1 MLRIKWR
8 FWAGQRQV
16 ATQPREG
23 APERTAVDTGNELG
37 GDRCTALPRG
47 DRARMRFARL
57 GARVLAAAIAAAG
70 LGLTGLRMALSHQS
84 ERELLASDL
93 AQATDLTS
101 ERDRRLA
108 EKGLAAGSPILI
120 RIFKAEFELEL
131 WIRKG
136 ERFEL
141 FATYPIC
148 YWSGTLGPKLHEGDK
163 QAPEGFYAVGL
174 NQIHRRGRWPRSFNI
189 GYPNALDRAHARTGS
204 LILVHGGCTS
214 TGCFAMTNPVM
225 AEIYAFAEQALQ
237 QGQDRIPI
245 HVFPFRMTE
254 ANLAARSVAHPVWR
268 AFWLNLKLGYDLF
281 ERTRVPPK
289 VGICNNQY
297 ALSAGDPAEGSGP
310 PTDLATPC
318 AESGGA
324 GATPLVTAETE
335 AAAEQAS
342 LAAKPRK
349 VASKPRHRS
358 AARHARKT
366 YAPSRR
372 ARTVARIET
381 SSVSGPILGHQ
392 PGR

>member
-1 MLRIKWR
+1 M
-8 FWAGQRQV
+8 G
-16 ATQPREG
+16 
-23 APERTAVDTGNELG
+23 
-37 GDRCTALPRG
+37 
-47 DRARMRFARL
+47 FAKL
-57 GARVLAAAIAAAG
+57 VARVLAAVIAVAG
-70 LGLTGLRMALSHQS
+70 LGLVGLHVAVSHQS
-84 ERELLASDL
+84 EIEFLESDLTAASDL
-93 AQATDLTS
+93 AS
-101 ERDRRLA
+101 GRDRRLA
-108 EKGLAAGSPILI
+108 DKGLAAGSPMLI

-131 WIRKG
+131 WMRKG
-136 ERFEL
+136 DRFEL

-174 NQIHRRGRWPRSFNI
+174 NQIHRRGRWPRSLNI

-225 AEIYAFAEQALQ
+225 AEIYALAERALQ
-237 QGQDRIPI
+237 QGQEMIPI

-254 ANLAARSVAHPVWR
+254 ANLNVRNAAHGEWR
-268 AFWLNLKLGYDLF
+268 AFWRNLKVGYDLF

-289 VGICNNQY
+289 VGICNKQY
-297 ALSAGDPAEGSGP
+297 AVSPGDLADGSGA

-318 AESGGA
+318 AESGG
-324 GATPLVTAETE
+324 GGPMPLVTAATE

-358 AARHARKT
+358 AARHARK
-366 YAPSRR
+366 AHAASRRAHAASRR
-372 ARTVARIET
+372 ARSAASIET
-381 SSVSGPILGHQ
+381 SSISKPISGGEPVH
-392 PGR
+392 

>member
-1 MLRIKWR
+1 MQLAK
-8 FWAGQRQV
+8 
-16 ATQPREG
+16 
-23 APERTAVDTGNELG
+23 
-37 GDRCTALPRG
+37 
-47 DRARMRFARL
+47 L
-57 GARVLAAAIAAAG
+57 GARVLVAAIAVAG

-84 ERELLASDL
+84 ESELLAS
-93 AQATDLTS
+93 AFIEATSD
-101 ERDRRLA
+101 RDRRLA
-108 EKGLAAGSPILI
+108 DKGLAAGSPILI

-131 WIRKG
+131 WMRKG
-136 ERFEL
+136 EHFEL

-174 NQIHRRGRWPRSFNI
+174 NQIHRSGRWPRSLNI

-225 AEIYAFAEQALQ
+225 AEIYGLAEQALQ

-254 ANLAARSVAHPVWR
+254 ANFAARSVAHGEWR
-268 AFWLNLKLGYDLF
+268 TFWLNLKLGYDLF

-289 VGICNNQY
+289 VGICNKQY
-297 ALSAGDPAEGSGP
+297 VVSAGDLAEGSGP
-310 PTDLATPC
+310 PSDVATPC
-318 AESGGA
+318 AESGGG

-342 LAAKPRK
+342 LSPKPRK
-349 VASKPRHRS
+349 AASKPRHRS
-358 AARHARKT
+358 AARHARKA
-366 YAPSRR
+366 YAASRR
-372 ARTVARIET
+372 ARAAAPIET
-381 SSVSGPILGHQ
+381 SSISRPVLGGEPMH
-392 PGR
+392 